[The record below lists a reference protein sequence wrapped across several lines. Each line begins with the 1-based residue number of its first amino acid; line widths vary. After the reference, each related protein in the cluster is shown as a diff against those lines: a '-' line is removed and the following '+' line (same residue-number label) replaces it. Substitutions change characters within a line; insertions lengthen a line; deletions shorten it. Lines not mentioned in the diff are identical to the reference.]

1 MRVTWVL
8 FLWMPLLAAGA
19 DSNRYIVELSGD
31 PVAEHVAKES
41 KRTGQRLSTKSEA
54 AQTRLK
60 QIQKEQQDARK
71 ALKDLGVE
79 VLESTQTVSN
89 SLIVRMP
96 DDLVEKVEALPGV
109 KRVSRARTVKPQ
121 LDHAVPL
128 HRVPQAWKLIGVDKA
143 GLGVKIGLIDSGI
156 DIGHPGMQDSSLPM
170 PAGFPKTNFDTDV
183 AFTNT
188 KVIVARSYANLFDP
202 IEDDLSARDRQGHG
216 TATAM
221 VAAGVRNKCDS
232 ANWCGSLGAI
242 EGVAPKAYLGSY
254 KVFGSTGGGTTDV
267 VLKAIDDAVADGMDI
282 ISLSLSSAIAA
293 PRLTNDI
300 EVDAIER
307 ITGLGVLVVSSAGN
321 KGGLNTIGSPGTA
334 PSMITVGA
342 SYNDRFFLPPS
353 VQVDDDN
360 PVFATTGGDTQPEA
374 PITGPLFDVFQLD
387 QDGLGCL
394 PFPFNTFNGKI
405 AFIKRGSCTFEEK
418 LNNVGRA
425 GAIAA
430 VIYTDD
436 RPLSY
441 MNVGSAT
448 LPGLMITNSAGVAIK
463 EKLVSKPSARASL
476 NFRLTSIP
484 ADADEVAAFSSRGP
498 NVDGSIKPDLVATGS
513 DFFTATEKSVQDGEL
528 YDPSGY
534 TIVDGTSFAV
544 PLVAGAAAMIKG
556 ARPGLTAAQYRS
568 LLINSASPI
577 TSRVQE
583 SGAGVLNVEA
593 AMKSTLAI
601 APTSLNF
608 KTGGA
613 DPNLSQTLTISNVG
627 NSAESYSLTV
637 VPRDAGAAPTLGTAT
652 VSVEPGKSATVPVK
666 FTASGLTAGRYEGFV
681 KIRGTNSNIEARA
694 PYWYAVPSNVPG
706 TLTPLW
712 VIGISD
718 DEQPRAGARV
728 SNAIYFRVTDASGIA
743 LPNVEPTVTPV
754 SGGGT
759 VLDVASVNQRY
770 PGVFSVSVRLG
781 ATRGDNV
788 FRLAVGDVAP
798 VEIAITGN

>member
-8 FLWMPLLAAGA
+8 FLWFPLLAVGA

-31 PVAEHVAKES
+31 PVAEHIAKES

-128 HRVPQAWKLIGVDKA
+128 HRVPQAWNLIGVDKA

-156 DIGHPGMQDSSLPM
+156 DIGHPGMQDSSLQM

-202 IEDDLSARDRQGHG
+202 VEEDLSARDRQGHG

-221 VAAGVRNKCDS
+221 VAAGARNKCDS

-267 VLKAIDDAVADGMDI
+267 ILKAIDDAVADGMDV
-282 ISLSLSSAIAA
+282 ISLILSSEIAA
-293 PRLTNDI
+293 PRLSNDI
-300 EVDAIER
+300 EVDAVER
-307 ITGLGVLVVSSAGN
+307 ITGLGVLMVSSAGN
-321 KGGLNTIGSPGTA
+321 KGGLNTIGS
-334 PSMITVGA
+334 
-342 SYNDRFFLPPS
+342 
-353 VQVDDDN
+353 
-360 PVFATTGGDTQPEA
+360 GDIQPEA

-387 QDGLGCL
+387 QDGLACL

-463 EKLVSKPSARASL
+463 EKLASKPSARASL

-513 DFFTATEKSVQDGEL
+513 DFYTATEKSIQDGEL

-681 KIRGTNSNIEARA
+681 KIRGTNSNTEVRA
-694 PYWYAVPSNVPG
+694 PYWYAVPSDVPG

-718 DEQPRAGARV
+718 NEQPRAGTRV
-728 SNAIYFRVTDASGIA
+728 SNAIYFRVTDASGVA
-743 LPNVEPTVTPV
+743 LANAEPTVTAV

-759 VLDVASVNQRY
+759 VIDTASLNRQY

-781 ATRGDNV
+781 PRPGDNV
-788 FRLAVGDVAP
+788 FRLAVGDVDP
-798 VEIAITGN
+798 IEIAITGN